1 VNSIQRTRIGNL
13 FDNLKHSQIFKQIT
27 DKIEAGTRRLTLT
40 GLTGSSRS
48 YLISAF
54 AQMLNR
60 PVLYVT
66 ESFERS
72 VEAQAEISFFS
83 GQKPPVLEKR
93 ELDLDQSIFS
103 SVSKET
109 PARLEWLYL
118 ARMTRMNRV
127 LIAEAPAVLDRVI
140 PMNVFDDSVISI
152 KTGDNVSRDEFISR
166 LVEMGYVKTEFVQHC
181 GELSTRGSI
190 IDVFS
195 PASLN
200 PIRLELLGDQI
211 SSIRYF
217 GTSDQRLV
225 ERTEGAIILPAS
237 EVILSKEAIGRSI
250 CYIKKKAKDYEIPAS
265 TKLSLVNDIER
276 GERLPWVNMLL
287 PSFYPNLGTVF
298 DYLPSETLIILDP
311 ADDISKSL
319 GSHGDSSLR
328 NNGYPGNNSNI
339 VPDIGELHLTDDSF
353 REEISTFQTIQ
364 LEELWLSELETEGIN
379 LYTEPININK
389 KDDPDSPFE
398 ALANKILEAE
408 KIGCAADIIVSK
420 DLTRELI
427 IEALGTRSVNNF
439 ETHIGHLSYGF
450 IFPAANQMVIGE
462 KDIFEDAKRIRPQKI
477 KDIPSAFL
485 TSFSELKPG
494 DFIVHVDFG
503 IGIYGGLKRL
513 RFGKMEGD
521 FLQCEYQ
528 GGDKIY
534 VPVDK
539 LKLVQRYIG
548 EKKYP
553 RIDKLGHQ
561 NWKRVI
567 RRVKKAVENIAKELL
582 ELYALRKAESG
593 FRFSKRDNLFKQF
606 EFEFPYEETVDQ
618 DSAIEDVMSDME
630 SQTPMDRLICGDVGF
645 GKTEVAIRAAFKA
658 VMDGKQVAF
667 LVPTTLLAYQ
677 HYLTSVERLK
687 QYPVIIETL
696 SRFKSQKKEKLIL
709 KALKECNIDIIIGTH
724 KLLGNK
730 IQFKDLGLLIIDEEH
745 KFGVSHK
752 EKLRKIKKGIDVLS
766 LSATPIPRT
775 LQISLAG
782 IRDISLI
789 NTPPEGRQAIETY
802 VLRFSGAL
810 IRKAI
815 LKEIDRGGSIFFI
828 HNRIEDI
835 YKTAEE
841 LKKIVP
847 EARID
852 VTHGRMHEK
861 QLEDA
866 IYKFSHG
873 EIDVLVTT
881 AIVESGLDIQR
892 ANTMIINNSHKFGL
906 ADLYQLRGRV
916 GRSDKKAFAYF
927 MVPSTGSLTPES
939 RRRLKA
945 ITELNELGSGYRLA
959 LSDLEIRG
967 AGNIF
972 GTEQSGHIG
981 DVGLELYL
989 EMLDESIRKL
999 KSEEAFVEYEPE
1011 IKFNFSAFI
1020 PDDYI
1025 EDPTERLLFYKKL
1038 SAVSSEVELYSIRE
1052 ELRDRFGKIP
1062 EPGLNLL
1069 NVVELKI
1076 LMKEL
1081 QIGKMEIREG
1091 DATMKFRDRSPLYK
1105 MFKPTGRLRIIG
1117 NNGRVISQINKRL
1130 RELINVMS
1138 AEKRQT
1144 MQRRS
1149 LDLHKPS
1156 RLET

>member
-1 VNSIQRTRIGNL
+1 VNSIQRTEIKNL
-13 FDNLKHSQIFKQIT
+13 FDNLRHSEIFKEII
-27 DKIEAGTRRLTLT
+27 DKIEEGPRRITLT

-48 YLISAF
+48 YLISAI
-54 AQMLNR
+54 AQLLNR
-60 PVLYVT
+60 PVFYITDSVK
-66 ESFERS
+66 RS
-72 VEAQAEISFFS
+72 VEAQGEISCFS
-83 GQKPPVLEKR
+83 GQKPPLLEKR
-93 ELDLDQSIFS
+93 ELELNESIFS

-109 PARLEWLYL
+109 SARLEWLYL
-118 ARMTRMNRV
+118 ARVNKV
-127 LIAEAPAVLDRVI
+127 LIAEAPAVLERVI

-152 KTGDNVSRDEFISR
+152 KTGDNVSRYEFISR
-166 LVEMGYVKTEFVQHC
+166 LVEMGYVQTEFVQND
-181 GELSTRGSI
+181 GEISTRGSI

-195 PASLN
+195 PATPN
-200 PIRLELLGDQI
+200 PIRLELLGDEI

-217 GTSDQRLV
+217 GTSDQRLI
-225 ERTEGAIILPAS
+225 EKTESAIILPAS
-237 EVILSKEAIGRSI
+237 EVILSKEAISRSI
-250 CYIKKKAKDYEIPAS
+250 CYVKKKAKDHEIPAS
-265 TKLSLVNDIER
+265 TKISLINDIE
-276 GERLPWVNMLL
+276 GGKRLPRINMLL

-298 DYLPSETLIILDP
+298 DYLLPETLIILDP
-311 ADDISKSL
+311 ADDLFKSL
-319 GSHGDSSLR
+319 GSYVDSLFRINR
-328 NNGYPGNNSNI
+328 NPGNNNI
-339 VPDIGELHLTDDSF
+339 LPDIDELYLTNESL
-353 REEISTFQTIQ
+353 REEISRFQTIQ
-364 LEELWLSELETEGIN
+364 VEDLWLNGEETDGIN
-379 LYTEPININK
+379 LYTEPINIK
-389 KDDPDSPFE
+389 KKNDLDSPFE
-398 ALANKILEAE
+398 PLANKILEAE
-408 KIGCAADIIVSK
+408 KIGCSAHIIVSN
-420 DLTRELI
+420 DVSREMI
-427 IEALGTRSVNNF
+427 IEALGGRSISNF
-439 ETHIGHLSYGF
+439 ETHIGHLSSGF
-450 IFPAANQMVIGE
+450 IFPAANQMIIGE
-462 KDIFEDAKRIRPQKI
+462 KDIFEDSKRIRPRKI
-477 KDIPSAFL
+477 KNIPSAFL

-503 IGIYGGLKRL
+503 IGIYRSLKRL
-513 RFGKMEGD
+513 RFGNMEGD

-539 LKLVQRYIG
+539 LKIVQRYIG
-548 EKKYP
+548 ERKNP

-582 ELYALRKAESG
+582 ELYAVRKAESG
-593 FRFSKRDNLFKQF
+593 FQFSKRDKLFKQF
-606 EFEFPYEETVDQ
+606 EFEFPYDETIDQ

-687 QYPVIIETL
+687 QYPLIIETL
-696 SRFKSQKKEKLIL
+696 SRFKSQREEKLIL
-709 KALKECNIDIIIGTH
+709 KRLKDGNIDLIIGTH

-745 KFGVSHK
+745 KFGVSQK
-752 EKLRKIKKGIDVLS
+752 ERLRKIKKGIDVLS

-775 LQISLAG
+775 LQLSLAG

-802 VLRFSGAL
+802 VLRFSRNL

-835 YKTAEE
+835 YNTAEE

-847 EARID
+847 EARIE

-861 QLEDA
+861 QLEDS
-866 IYKFSHG
+866 IDKFSHG

-927 MVPSTGSLTPES
+927 LIPSTGSLTPES

-972 GTEQSGHIG
+972 GTEQSGHIA

-999 KSEEAFVEYEPE
+999 KREETPLEYEPE

-1038 SAVSSEVELYSIRE
+1038 STVSSEDELYSIKE

-1069 NVVELKI
+1069 NIVELKI

-1081 QIGKMEIREG
+1081 QIGKMEIKDGDTIIDFRE
-1091 DATMKFRDRSPLYK
+1091 KSPLLSR
-1105 MFKPTGRLRIIG
+1105 FKPAGRLRIISSDG
-1117 NNGRVISQINKRL
+1117 NQFIEIKKRL
-1130 RELINVMS
+1130 TELIAVMN
-1138 AEKRQT
+1138 AEKRQN
-1144 MQRRS
+1144 RRS
-1149 LDLHKPS
+1149 YPDL
-1156 RLET
+1156 

>member
-1 VNSIQRTRIGNL
+1 VNSTQRTEISDL
-13 FDNLKHSQIFKQIT
+13 FDSLKNSEICKQIT
-27 DKIEAGTRRLTLT
+27 DKIEAGVRRLTLT
-40 GLTGSSRS
+40 GVTGSSRS
-48 YLISAF
+48 YLISAL
-54 AQMLNR
+54 AQLLNR
-60 PVLYVT
+60 PVFYIT
-66 ESFERS
+66 DSAERS

-83 GQKPPVLEKR
+83 GQRPPLLKKKELELN
-93 ELDLDQSIFS
+93 ESIFS

-109 PARLEWLYL
+109 SARLEWLYL
-118 ARMTRMNRV
+118 ARVNKI
-127 LIAEAPAVLDRVI
+127 LIAEAPAVLERVI
-140 PMNVFDDSVISI
+140 PMKVFDDSVISI
-152 KTGDNVSRDEFISR
+152 KTGDNVSRSEFISR
-166 LVEMGYVKTEFVQHC
+166 LVEMGYVQTEFVQNY

-195 PASLN
+195 PATPN
-200 PIRLELLGDQI
+200 PIRLELLGDEI

-217 GTSDQRLV
+217 ETSDQRFV
-225 ERTEGAIILPAS
+225 EKTESAIILPAS
-237 EVILSKEAIGRSI
+237 EVILSKDAISRSI
-250 CYIKKKAKDYEIPAS
+250 CYIKKKAKDHEIPAS
-265 TKLSLVNDIER
+265 TKLSLMNDIER
-276 GERLPWVNMLL
+276 GKRVPWVDMLL
-287 PSFYPNLGTVF
+287 PSFYPNLGKVF
-298 DYLPSETLIILDP
+298 DYILPETLIILDP

-319 GSHGDSSLR
+319 ASYADSLLR
-328 NNGYPGNNSNI
+328 ISGNQGNSNKI
-339 VPDIGELHLTDDSF
+339 VPGIDELRLEDDRF
-353 REEISTFQTIQ
+353 GEEISRFQTIQ
-364 LEELWLSELETEGIN
+364 VEDLWLNAEETEGIN
-379 LYTEPININK
+379 LHTEPINIKRQKNL
-389 KDDPDSPFE
+389 DSPFE
-398 ALANKILEAE
+398 ALANEIVEAQ
-408 KIGCAADIIVSK
+408 KIGCSAHIIISNDV
-420 DLTRELI
+420 TRELI
-427 IEALGTRSVNNF
+427 IEALGRRSINNF
-439 ETHIGHLSYGF
+439 DTHIGHLSCGF
-450 IFPAANQMVIGE
+450 IFPAANQMIIGE
-462 KDIFEDAKRIRPQKI
+462 KDIFEDGKRIRPRKI
-477 KDIPSAFL
+477 TDIPSAFL

-494 DFIVHVDFG
+494 DFIVHMDFG

-513 RFGKMEGD
+513 RFGNMEGD

-548 EKKYP
+548 ERKNP

-561 NWKRVI
+561 NWKRVVT
-567 RRVKKAVENIAKELL
+567 RVKKAVENIAKELL

-593 FRFSKRDNLFKQF
+593 FQFSKRDDLFKQF

-696 SRFKSQKKEKLIL
+696 SRFKSQKKEKEIL
-709 KALKECNIDIIIGTH
+709 EALKEGNIDIIIGTH

-730 IQFKDLGLLIIDEEH
+730 IQFRDLGLLIIDEEH
-745 KFGVSHK
+745 KFGVSQK

-775 LQISLAG
+775 LQLSLAG

-802 VLRFSGAL
+802 VLRFSRDL

-841 LKKIVP
+841 LKKTVP
-847 EARID
+847 GARIE

-861 QLEDA
+861 QLEDS
-866 IYKFSHG
+866 IDKFSHG

-881 AIVESGLDIQR
+881 AIVESGLDIRR
-892 ANTMIINNSHKFGL
+892 ANTMIIDNSHKFGL

-916 GRSDKKAFAYF
+916 GRSDKKALAYF
-927 MVPSTGSLTPES
+927 LVPTTGSLTAES

-972 GTEQSGHIG
+972 GTEQSGHIA

-999 KSEEAFVEYEPE
+999 KREERFVEYEPE

-1025 EDPTERLLFYKKL
+1025 RDSTERLLFYKKL
-1038 SAVSSEVELYSIRE
+1038 SAVSSEDELYSIRE
-1052 ELRDRFGKIP
+1052 ELTDRFGKIP

-1069 NVVELKI
+1069 NIVELKI

-1081 QIGKMEIREG
+1081 QIGKMEIKDGDTIIDFREN
-1091 DATMKFRDRSPLYK
+1091 SPLLSR
-1105 MFKPTGRLRIIG
+1105 FKPAGRLRIIKSNG
-1117 NNGRVISQINKRL
+1117 NRFIEIKKRL
-1130 RELINVMS
+1130 RELTNLMNS
-1138 AEKRQT
+1138 KKRQN
-1144 MQRRS
+1144 RRS
-1149 LDLHKPS
+1149 YPDL
-1156 RLET
+1156 

>member
-1 VNSIQRTRIGNL
+1 MI
-13 FDNLKHSQIFKQIT
+13 
-27 DKIEAGTRRLTLT
+27 
-40 GLTGSSRS
+40 
-48 YLISAF
+48 
-54 AQMLNR
+54 
-60 PVLYVT
+60 
-66 ESFERS
+66 
-72 VEAQAEISFFS
+72 
-83 GQKPPVLEKR
+83 
-93 ELDLDQSIFS
+93 
-103 SVSKET
+103 
-109 PARLEWLYL
+109 
-118 ARMTRMNRV
+118 
-127 LIAEAPAVLDRVI
+127 
-140 PMNVFDDSVISI
+140 
-152 KTGDNVSRDEFISR
+152 
-166 LVEMGYVKTEFVQHC
+166 
-181 GELSTRGSI
+181 
-190 IDVFS
+190 
-195 PASLN
+195 
-200 PIRLELLGDQI
+200 
-211 SSIRYF
+211 
-217 GTSDQRLV
+217 
-225 ERTEGAIILPAS
+225 
-237 EVILSKEAIGRSI
+237 
-250 CYIKKKAKDYEIPAS
+250 
-265 TKLSLVNDIER
+265 
-276 GERLPWVNMLL
+276 
-287 PSFYPNLGTVF
+287 
-298 DYLPSETLIILDP
+298 
-311 ADDISKSL
+311 
-319 GSHGDSSLR
+319 
-328 NNGYPGNNSNI
+328 
-339 VPDIGELHLTDDSF
+339 
-353 REEISTFQTIQ
+353 
-364 LEELWLSELETEGIN
+364 
-379 LYTEPININK
+379 
-389 KDDPDSPFE
+389 
-398 ALANKILEAE
+398 
-408 KIGCAADIIVSK
+408 
-420 DLTRELI
+420 
-427 IEALGTRSVNNF
+427 
-439 ETHIGHLSYGF
+439 
-450 IFPAANQMVIGE
+450 IGE
-462 KDIFEDAKRIRPQKI
+462 KDIFEDSKRTRPQKI

-494 DFIVHVDFG
+494 DFIVHADFG

-513 RFGKMEGD
+513 KFGNMEGD

-539 LKLVQRYIG
+539 LRLVQRYIG
-548 EKKYP
+548 ERKNP

-561 NWKRVI
+561 NWKRVV

-593 FRFSKRDNLFKQF
+593 FQFSKRDRLFKQF

-618 DSAIEDVMSDME
+618 ESAVEDAMSDME

-645 GKTEVAIRAAFKA
+645 GKTEVALRAAFKA

-677 HYLTSVERLK
+677 HYVTSVERLR

-696 SRFKSQKKEKLIL
+696 SRFKSLRREKEIL
-709 KALKECNIDIIIGTH
+709 KRLKDGNIDIIIGTH

-730 IQFKDLGLLIIDEEH
+730 IQFRDLGLLIIDEEH

-752 EKLRKIKKGIDVLS
+752 EKLRRIKKGIDVLS

-775 LQISLAG
+775 LQLSLAG

-789 NTPPEGRQAIETY
+789 NTPPEGRQPIETH
-802 VLRFSGAL
+802 VLRFSRNL

-815 LKEIDRGGSIFFI
+815 LNEIDREGSIFFI

-847 EARID
+847 EARIE

-861 QLEDA
+861 QLEDG

-881 AIVESGLDIQR
+881 AIVESGLDIRR

-927 MVPSTGSLTPES
+927 LVPSTGTLTPES
-939 RRRLKA
+939 KRRLKA

-972 GTEQSGHIG
+972 GTEQSGHIA

-999 KSEEAFVEYEPE
+999 KNEEAFVEYEPE

-1038 SAVSSEVELYSIRE
+1038 SAASSEVELNSIRE
-1052 ELRDRFGKIP
+1052 ELKDRFGKIP

-1069 NVVELKI
+1069 NVVELKT

-1081 QIGKMEIREG
+1081 QIGKME
-1091 DATMKFRDRSPLYK
+1091 MKDRDTIMEFRDKSPLYK
-1105 MFKPTGRLRIIG
+1105 MFKPTGRFRIIRE
-1117 NNGRVISQINKRL
+1117 NGDAFLQIKRRL
-1130 RELINVMS
+1130 RGLINFMH
-1138 AEKRQT
+1138 AEKSKP
-1144 MQRRS
+1144 QRRS
-1149 LDLHKPS
+1149 LELHH
-1156 RLET
+1156 

>member
-1 VNSIQRTRIGNL
+1 VNSIQRTEIGNL
-13 FDNLKHSQIFKQIT
+13 FDSLKHSEIFKEIAH
-27 DKIEAGTRRLTLT
+27 KIQAGTRRLTVS

-48 YLISAF
+48 YLIPAV
-54 AQMLNR
+54 AQLLDR
-60 PVLYVT
+60 PIFYIT
-66 ESFERS
+66 DSIERS

-83 GQKPPVLEKR
+83 GKKPPVLEKK
-93 ELDLDQSIFS
+93 ELDLDESIFS
-103 SVSKET
+103 SVSEDT
-109 PARLEWLYL
+109 TARLEWLYL
-118 ARMTRMNRV
+118 ARIKKV
-127 LIAEAPAVLDRVI
+127 LIAEAPAVLKRVI
-140 PMNVFDDSVISI
+140 PPNVFDQSVISI
-152 KTGDNVSRDEFISR
+152 KTGDNLSRDEFISR
-166 LVEMGYVKTEFVQHC
+166 LVEMGYAKTEFIQQC

-195 PASLN
+195 PGSPN
-200 PIRLELLGDQI
+200 PIRLELLGDEI

-217 GTSDQRLV
+217 GTSDQRLI
-225 ERTEGAIILPAS
+225 EKTESATILPAS
-237 EVILSKEAIGRSI
+237 EVILSKEAISRSI
-250 CYIKKKAKDYEIPAS
+250 CYIKKKAEDCEIPAS
-265 TKLSLVNDIER
+265 AKLLLINDIEQ
-276 GERLPWVNMLL
+276 GKRLPCVNMLL

-298 DYLPSETLIILDP
+298 DYLPSGTLIILDP
-311 ADDISKSL
+311 SDDISKSL
-319 GSHGDSSLR
+319 DSHADSLLR
-328 NNGYPGNNSNI
+328 TGTYPGKNNNI
-339 VPDIGELHLTDDSF
+339 VPDIGELHLTHDGF
-353 REEISTFQTIQ
+353 REEISRFQTIR
-364 LEELWLSELETEGIN
+364 LEDLCMNAGETEGIQ
-379 LYTEPININK
+379 LYTEPINIK
-389 KDDPDSPFE
+389 KQGDLDSPFD
-398 ALANKILEAE
+398 ALADKILEAE
-408 KIGCAADIIVSK
+408 KIGCSAHVVISSEV
-420 DLTRELI
+420 TRELI
-427 IEALGTRSVNNF
+427 IEALGRRSISNF
-439 ETHIGHLSYGF
+439 DTHIGHLSCGF
-450 IFPAANQMVIGE
+450 IFPAANQMIIGE
-462 KDIFEDAKRIRPQKI
+462 RDIFEDGKRIRYRKI

-513 RFGKMEGD
+513 RFGNMEGD

-539 LKLVQRYIG
+539 LRLVQRYIG
-548 EKKYP
+548 ERKNP

-561 NWKRVI
+561 SWKRVVG
-567 RRVKKAVENIAKELL
+567 RVKKAVENIAKELL

-593 FRFSKRDNLFKQF
+593 FQFSKRDKLFKQF
-606 EFEFPYEETVDQ
+606 EFEFPYEETIDQ

-687 QYPVIIETL
+687 KYPVIIETL
-696 SRFKSQKKEKLIL
+696 SRFKSHREEKEIL
-709 KALKECNIDIIIGTH
+709 KRLKDGNIDIIIGTH

-730 IQFKDLGLLIIDEEH
+730 IQFRDLGLLIIDEEH

-752 EKLRKIKKGIDVLS
+752 EKLKKIKKGIDVLS

-775 LQISLAG
+775 LQLSLAG

-802 VLRFSGAL
+802 VLRFSGNL

-847 EARID
+847 EARIE

-861 QLEDA
+861 QLEGG

-939 RRRLKA
+939 KRRLKA

-972 GTEQSGHIG
+972 GTEQSGHIA

-999 KSEEAFVEYEPE
+999 KREEAFIEYEPE
-1011 IKFNFSAFI
+1011 IKFNFPAFI

-1038 SAVSSEVELYSIRE
+1038 SSVSSEVELYSIRE

-1062 EPGLNLL
+1062 RPGLNLL
-1069 NVVELKI
+1069 NVVELKV
-1076 LMKEL
+1076 LMKQL
-1081 QIGKMEIREG
+1081 QIGKMEIKEG
-1091 DATMKFRDRSPLYK
+1091 DTTMEFRDNSPLYK
-1105 MFKPTGRLRIIG
+1105 MFKPSGRLRIIRD
-1117 NNGRVISQINKRL
+1117 NGRVFLQIKKRL
-1130 RELINVMS
+1130 RELINVMN
-1138 AEKRQT
+1138 AKKRQS
-1144 MQRRS
+1144 M
-1149 LDLHKPS
+1149 
-1156 RLET
+1156 

>member
-1 VNSIQRTRIGNL
+1 MNSTQRTDKSNF
-13 FDNLKHSQIFKQIT
+13 FDNLKHSEIFKEIT
-27 DKIEAGTRRLTLT
+27 DKIKVGARRLTVT

-48 YLISAF
+48 YMISAI
-54 AQMLNR
+54 AQFLDR
-60 PVLYVT
+60 PVFYIT
-66 ESFERS
+66 DSAERS

-83 GQKPPVLEKR
+83 GQRPPLLEKK
-93 ELDLDQSIFS
+93 ELELNESIFS

-109 PARLEWLYL
+109 SARLEWLYL
-118 ARMTRMNRV
+118 ARVNKV
-127 LIAEAPAVLDRVI
+127 LIAEAPAVLERVI
-140 PMNVFDDSVISI
+140 PMKVFDDSVISI
-152 KTGDNVSRDEFISR
+152 KTGVNVSRSEFISR
-166 LVEMGYVKTEFVQHC
+166 LVEMGYVQTEFVQNY

-195 PASLN
+195 PATPN
-200 PIRLELLGDQI
+200 PIRLELLGDEI

-217 GTSDQRLV
+217 GTSDQRFI
-225 ERTEGAIILPAS
+225 EKTESAIILPAS
-237 EVILSKEAIGRSI
+237 EVILSKDAISRSI
-250 CYIKKKAKDYEIPAS
+250 FYIKEKAKDHEIPAS
-265 TKLSLVNDIER
+265 TKLSLINDIER
-276 GERLPWVNMLL
+276 GKRVPWVNVLL

-298 DYLPSETLIILDP
+298 DYLLPETLIILDP

-319 GSHGDSSLR
+319 ASYADSLLR
-328 NNGYPGNNSNI
+328 ISGNQGNNNNI
-339 VPDIGELHLTDDSF
+339 VLDIDELHLEDDRF
-353 REEISTFQTIQ
+353 GEEISRFQTIQ
-364 LEELWLSELETEGIN
+364 VEDLWLNQEEGEGIN
-379 LYTEPININK
+379 LYTEPIRIK
-389 KDDPDSPFE
+389 KENDVDSPFE
-398 ALANKILEAE
+398 ALANQILEAE
-408 KIGCAADIIVSK
+408 KIGCSAHIIISS
-420 DLTRELI
+420 DEIREFI
-427 IEALGTRSVNNF
+427 IEALGERSINNF
-439 ETHIGHLSYGF
+439 ETHIGHLSFGF
-450 IFPAANQMVIGE
+450 IFPSANQMIIGE
-462 KDIFEDAKRIRPQKI
+462 KDIFEDGKRIRPRKI

-494 DFIVHVDFG
+494 DFIVHIDFG
-503 IGIYGGLKRL
+503 IGIYCGLKRL
-513 RFGKMEGD
+513 RFGNMEGD

-528 GGDKIY
+528 GGDKVY

-548 EKKYP
+548 ERKNP
-553 RIDKLGHQ
+553 RIDKLGQQ

-567 RRVKKAVENIAKELL
+567 RRVKKAVENIAKELV
-582 ELYALRKAESG
+582 ELYAVRKAENG
-593 FRFSKRDNLFKQF
+593 FQFSKRDNLFKQF

-618 DSAIEDVMSDME
+618 NSAIEDVMGGME

-658 VMDGKQVAF
+658 VMDGKQVAL

-677 HYLTSVERLK
+677 HFLTSVDRLK
-687 QYPVIIETL
+687 QYPVMIEML
-696 SRFKSQKKEKLIL
+696 SRFKSHREEKEIL
-709 KALKECNIDIIIGTH
+709 QRLKDGSIDIIIGTH

-730 IQFKDLGLLIIDEEH
+730 IQFRDLGLLIIDEEH

-752 EKLRKIKKGIDVLS
+752 ERLRKIKKGIDVLS

-775 LQISLAG
+775 LQLSLAG

-802 VLRFSGAL
+802 VLRFSRSL

-815 LKEIDRGGSIFFI
+815 LKEINRGGSIFFI

-835 YKTAEE
+835 HETAEE

-847 EARID
+847 EARIE
-852 VTHGRMHEK
+852 VTHGRMYEK
-861 QLEDA
+861 QLEDS
-866 IYKFSHG
+866 IDKFSHG

-927 MVPSTGSLTPES
+927 LIPSTGSLTPES

-989 EMLDESIRKL
+989 EMLDESIRRL
-999 KSEEAFVEYEPE
+999 KTEENPLEYEPE

-1038 SAVSSEVELYSIRE
+1038 SSVSSEDELYSIRE
-1052 ELRDRFGKIP
+1052 ELGDRFGKIP

-1069 NVVELKI
+1069 NIVELKT

-1081 QIGKMEIREG
+1081 QIGKMEIKDGDTIIDFRE
-1091 DATMKFRDRSPLYK
+1091 KSPLLSR
-1105 MFKPTGRLRIIG
+1105 FKPAGRLRIIRSDG
-1117 NNGRVISQINKRL
+1117 NQFIEIRKRL
-1130 RELINVMS
+1130 RELINVMN
-1138 AEKRQT
+1138 AKKRQN
-1144 MQRRS
+1144 RRS
-1149 LDLHKPS
+1149 YPEL
-1156 RLET
+1156 